1 MEAKVL
7 KRLMA
12 LFGERG
18 VSSIEYTII
27 AAVIA
32 MAIVVAATSIGQ
44 KVGHLYNVVGN
55 SIPK

>member
-1 MEAKVL
+1 MEARIV

-12 LFGERG
+12 LFGKRG
-18 VSSIEYTII
+18 VSSIEYAII

-32 MAIVVAATSIGQ
+32 MAIVVATTSLGQ